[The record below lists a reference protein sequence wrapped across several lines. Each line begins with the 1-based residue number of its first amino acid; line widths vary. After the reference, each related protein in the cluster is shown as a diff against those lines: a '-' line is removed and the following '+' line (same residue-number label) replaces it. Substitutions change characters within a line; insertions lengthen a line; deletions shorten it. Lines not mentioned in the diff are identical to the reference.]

1 MLKKYLDYEKIKKEY
16 DYGDINWLDE
26 IDREINNITTEDKE
40 EQIEIEKAIDMITL
54 IYIMNDV
61 KGNTEESKY
70 LRKYYDKTHDLYAEM
85 KVDLTEIL
93 GIDSMWEEI

>member
-40 EQIEIEKAIDMITL
+40 EQIEIEKAIDMMSL

-61 KGNTEESKY
+61 KGNI
-70 LRKYYDKTHDLYAEM
+70 RN
-85 KVDLTEIL
+85 
-93 GIDSMWEEI
+93 